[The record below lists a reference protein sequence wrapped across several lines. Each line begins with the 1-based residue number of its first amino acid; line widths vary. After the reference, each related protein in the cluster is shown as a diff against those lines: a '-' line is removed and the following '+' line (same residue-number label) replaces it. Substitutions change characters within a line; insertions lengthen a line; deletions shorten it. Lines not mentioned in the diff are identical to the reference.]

1 MSIQNISKLRRN
13 NLASDVADI
22 LRDAITKGELAPGTR
37 LIEQDVSQQLGISRG
52 PLREALR
59 LLETEGLVNSYPGR
73 GSFVAE
79 LSERD
84 IVEIY
89 SLRTILEEE
98 AIRLA
103 TRNSSREDIM
113 ELEKILEEMF
123 QAAKEDN
130 HALVLDLDLH
140 FHQKIW
146 GMADHSR
153 LEAFLKEIAIQAK
166 MYISVQTSM
175 YDDLPTGISDHKTIL
190 KHLKAGNEGAAVE
203 TIRLHLKVAEDSLR
217 PLFDE

>member
-1 MSIQNISKLRRN
+1 VSIQNIRELRRN

-22 LRDAITKGELAPGTR
+22 LRDTITNGELPPGTR
-37 LIEQDVSQQLGISRG
+37 LVEQDVSQQLGISRG

-79 LSERD
+79 LSEKD

-89 SLRTILEEE
+89 SLRTILEEM

-103 TRNSSREDIM
+103 SRKSSSEDLM
-113 ELEKILEEMF
+113 ELEKILEDMF
-123 QAAKEDN
+123 RAANEDN
-130 HALVLDLDLH
+130 HVQVLNLDLH
-140 FHQKIW
+140 FHHKIW
-146 GMADHSR
+146 EMADHAR
-153 LEAFLKEIAIQAK
+153 LEEFLREIAVQAK
-166 MYISVQTSM
+166 MYIAVQTSM

-190 KHLKAGNEGAAVE
+190 THLKAGNEDAAVE
-203 TIRLHLKVAEDSLR
+203 TIRLHLREAEASLR
-217 PLFDE
+217 TLFEE

>member
-1 MSIQNISKLRRN
+1 MGIQNIGELRRN
-13 NLASDVADI
+13 NLASDVAGI

-190 KHLKAGNEGAAVE
+190 THLKAGNEDAAVE

>member
-1 MSIQNISKLRRN
+1 MSIQNIGEVRRN

-59 LLETEGLVNSYPGR
+59 LLETEGLVKSYPGR

-79 LSERD
+79 LSEKD

-103 TRNSSREDIM
+103 TRNSSREDQM
-113 ELEKILEEMF
+113 ELEKILEDMF

-146 GMADHSR
+146 EMADHSR
-153 LEAFLKEIAIQAK
+153 LEAFLKEIAIQVK

-175 YDDLPTGISDHKTIL
+175 YDNLPTGISDHKTIL
-190 KHLKAGNEGAAVE
+190 NHLKAGNEDAAVE
-203 TIRLHLKVAEDSLR
+203 TIRLHLKVAENSLR

>member
-1 MSIQNISKLRRN
+1 
-13 NLASDVADI
+13 
-22 LRDAITKGELAPGTR
+22 
-37 LIEQDVSQQLGISRG
+37 
-52 PLREALR
+52 